1 MVEMNKFLTAITLIA
16 LQSGAAAA
24 TSNLLND
31 VKRNPSEAKS
41 LCRSFRTLNQK
52 GKSAYSKKATRK
64 IASNKG
70 LNFQDAEVLV
80 TYVVGMHCPDVQ

>member
-1 MVEMNKFLTAITLIA
+1 MRGFLAVLALITL
-16 LQSGAAAA
+16 QTAAVEAM
-24 TSNLLND
+24 SDLLND

-41 LCRSFRTLNQK
+41 LCRAFRSMNKK
-52 GKSAYSKKATRK
+52 GQSAYSNNSTRK
-64 IASNKG
+64 IANSKG